1 MSFAFDSLLQTY
13 PDNLMTLYWHNP
25 GFAPSGYEHFNID
38 EEYTY
43 RAAMYDVTGIPK
55 FIWNGT
61 DVGSGGASNCNWGAT
76 FPGLENQFQ
85 SFNGQDSPFEIQI
98 EGDIDGT
105 QFNYNVIVILDEDID
120 PEFQY
125 LELFVSEDSVASY
138 WSSCAGVDSELAER
152 PVRHLARAYLTMDDD
167 LKLPISIN
175 MEGDTAIYS
184 GSFELL
190 DFWNESSLS
199 MTAIIQDLTS
209 YSVSQATAANIN
221 HIPMDRDADGI
232 LNLDDNCPD
241 SHNPDQEDLDG
252 DQIGDACDPC
262 NGLVYVPG
270 NVNGDANEENEP
282 IIDVLDVLGLSDYIE
297 DQIGNDCQVL
307 DVLEDG
313 MVNQWDILVLTDMI
327 MNGD

>member
-241 SHNPDQEDLDG
+241 SHNPGQEDLDG

>member
-1 MSFAFDSLLQTY
+1 
-13 PDNLMTLYWHNP
+13 MTLYWHNP

-241 SHNPDQEDLDG
+241 SHNPGQEDLDG

-270 NVNGDANEENEP
+270 NVNGDSNEENEP

-297 DQIGNDCQVL
+297 DQIGNDCQML

>member
-1 MSFAFDSLLQTY
+1 
-13 PDNLMTLYWHNP
+13 MTLYWHNP

-241 SHNPDQEDLDG
+241 SHNPGQEDLDG

-313 MVNQWDILVLTDMI
+313 MINQWDILVLTDMI

>member
-1 MSFAFDSLLQTY
+1 
-13 PDNLMTLYWHNP
+13 MTLYWHNP

-241 SHNPDQEDLDG
+241 SHNPGQEDLDG

-297 DQIGNDCQVL
+297 DQIGNDCQML

>member
-1 MSFAFDSLLQTY
+1 
-13 PDNLMTLYWHNP
+13 MTLYWHNP

-241 SHNPDQEDLDG
+241 SHNPGQEDLDG